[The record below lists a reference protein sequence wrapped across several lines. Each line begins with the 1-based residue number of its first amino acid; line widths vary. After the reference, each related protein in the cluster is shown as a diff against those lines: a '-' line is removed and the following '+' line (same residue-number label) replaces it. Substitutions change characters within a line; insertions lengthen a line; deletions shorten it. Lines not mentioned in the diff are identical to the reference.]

1 MNKISKE
8 NLKLVSIDAI
18 IPNPKNP
25 NKHSPEQIDRL
36 VKLIKNTGFRNPL
49 IVSNRSGFLIVGHG
63 RLEAAKKLGMKD
75 VPVIFQDFANE
86 ADEYAYMT
94 ADNALA
100 SWSELNLDAVKEE
113 IKLME
118 DFDFELLGLK
128 EFNINPIEVELPEMD
143 EGNPE
148 FQHVTFILSNEQKD
162 LLDEAM
168 EKALKEEHWEDEIN
182 KNKNGNVLAAIL
194 RRYV

>member
-8 NLKLVSIDAI
+8 NLKMVSIDAI

-25 NKHSPEQIDRL
+25 NKHSPGQIDRL

-75 VPVIFQDFANE
+75 VPVIFQDFINE

-94 ADNALA
+94 ADNAIA
-100 SWSELNLDAVKEE
+100 SWSELNLDAIKEE
-113 IKLME
+113 ILAME
-118 DFDFELLGLK
+118 DFDVELLGLK
-128 EFNINPIEVELPEMD
+128 ELNIEVLTPED
-143 EGNPE
+143 YG
-148 FQHVTFILSNEQKD
+148 D
-162 LLDEAM
+162 
-168 EKALKEEHWEDEIN
+168 
-182 KNKNGNVLAAIL
+182 KNKEIDTDNFGNDLQHCCPKCGFEFNE
-194 RRYV
+194 